1 MVDVTCAVNKGP
13 GKYTIKR
20 ERAPAMINDG
30 PGFDVEDGG
39 NEDLQM
45 FVDGTVSTIKG
56 KTKETYKGRVLHKP
70 IVNKWERE
78 FVVHVG

>member
-1 MVDVTCAVNKGP
+1 MVDVTCAVNKGA
-13 GKYTIKR
+13 GKYTTKR
-20 ERAPAMINDG
+20 ERAQAMVNDG
-30 PGFDVEDGG
+30 PGFDVEDRG

-45 FVDGTVSTIKG
+45 FVDGTVTPLKG
-56 KTKETYKGRVLHKP
+56 QTRETFKGRVLHKP